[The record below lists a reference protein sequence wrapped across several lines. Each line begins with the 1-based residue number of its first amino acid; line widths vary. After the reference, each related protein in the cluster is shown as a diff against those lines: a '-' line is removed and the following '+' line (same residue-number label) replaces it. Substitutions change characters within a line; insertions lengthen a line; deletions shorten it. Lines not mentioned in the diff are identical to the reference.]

1 MALAVYGGRPDRE
14 VWLFALVGI
23 FIFLSLFAAGTRA
36 AMHDLLPSLGLW
48 GRLAHIFLA
57 SLAFLSPMALRGH
70 AVLPEGFVLMLP
82 LLLPLVTRVN
92 VLRFYLAVTLVG
104 FGLTYLGGSGP
115 GLAIV
120 LGFGATTLLCF
131 SSAHFALTGEPFGL
145 HGWWP
150 IRQVIRTAVVFFIP
164 AGLASALVYRIWPDL
179 PVGGPPAA
187 DAGAEVSTAELLERV
202 GRARGTSTGDFVL
215 EVILGVLLVLAAII
229 LIHLARRMLSH
240 RARPKNLPLLKGS
253 DVSEL
258 DYESLQRPA
267 ATVGLPGS
275 RGEIVRLWWRW
286 ARRHSAADAP
296 GAAGE
301 TAAEIAVRVAAEH
314 ESHAPASELTSL
326 LERAHYGQAEP
337 TEADVE
343 AMRELVRDEIEREG

>member
-23 FIFLSLFAAGTRA
+23 FIFLSLFAALTRA
-36 AMHDLLPSLGLW
+36 AMHDLLPSLGVW
-48 GRLAHIFLA
+48 GRLVHIFLA
-57 SLAFLSPMALRGH
+57 SLAFLSPMPLRGH
-70 AVLPEGFVLMLP
+70 AVLPEGFVLILP

-104 FGLTYLGGSGP
+104 FGLTYLAEDGP
-115 GLAIV
+115 GLGVV

-179 PVGGPPAA
+179 PAGRAPAA
-187 DAGAEVSTAELLERV
+187 VEGADLSTTELLERV
-202 GRARGTSTGDFVL
+202 GRARGTSTGDFIL
-215 EVILGVLLVLAAII
+215 EVIGAVLIVLAAIV
-229 LIHLARRMLSH
+229 LIHLARRMLSRKA
-240 RARPKNLPLLKGS
+240 RAKNLPLLKGS

-258 DYESLQRPA
+258 EYESFGKSA
-267 ATVGLPGS
+267 AAAGLPGS

-286 ARRHSAADAP
+286 ARRHSAADSP

-301 TAAEIAVRVAAEH
+301 TAAEIAVRVAAGH
-314 ESHAPASELTSL
+314 EARAPASELTRL
-326 LERAHYGQAEP
+326 LERAHYGKAEP

-343 AMRELVRDEIEREG
+343 AMRKLVRDEIEREG

>member
-14 VWLFALVGI
+14 VWMFALAGI
-23 FIFLSLFAAGTRA
+23 FIFLSLFAAMTRA
-36 AMHDLLPSLGLW
+36 AMHDLLPSLGVW
-48 GRLAHIFLA
+48 GRLTHIFLA
-57 SLAFLSPMALRGH
+57 SLAFLSPMPLDGH
-70 AVLPEGFVLMLP
+70 TVLPEGFVLILP

-104 FGLTYLGGSGP
+104 FGLTYLGSEGP
-115 GLAIV
+115 GLAVV

-131 SSAHFALTGEPFGL
+131 SSAHFATTGERFGL

-150 IRQVIRTAVVFFIP
+150 IRRVIRSAVVYFIP
-164 AGLASALVYRIWPDL
+164 AGLAAALVYRIWPDL
-179 PVGGPPAA
+179 PTGRPPAA
-187 DAGAEVSTAELLERV
+187 EPGAEISTADLLERV
-202 GRARGTSTGDFVL
+202 VRARGTSTGDFVV
-215 EVILGVLLVLAAII
+215 EVILAILIVLAAII
-229 LIHLARRMLSH
+229 LIHLARRMLSR
-240 RARPKNLPLLKGS
+240 RAKAKNLPLLKGS

-258 DYESLQRPA
+258 DYASLARPSSA
-267 ATVGLPGS
+267 PGLPGS

-301 TAAEIAVRVAAEH
+301 TAAEMAVRVASEH
-314 ESHAPASELTSL
+314 ESRPPASELTNL
-326 LERAHYGQAEP
+326 LERAHYGRSEP

-343 AMRELVRDEIEREG
+343 AMRKLVRDEIDREA